1 MSISDAAAS
10 TSVPVIR
17 RPNAPGRFWRLAGVY
32 FQSEEKASARLLLA
46 AIIGLTVIQIGLQV
60 RFNLWNAAFFDAL
73 EKRDQASFM
82 SQLLVFAGL
91 AATSMAVTVYQ
102 LYLKQLLQLRWRG
115 WLTRRLVR
123 RWLTGGLHYQLRFIN
138 GGLDNPDQRIAEDAR
153 VVTEAALDF
162 MIGVLNSG
170 LLFLCFISIL
180 WGLSGSA
187 PVEIFGVEIAISGY
201 MVWFALGYAFIGS
214 GLTWAFGRPMVRFN
228 FQRNA
233 READFRFALIRV
245 REYSESIAL
254 NRGEADEIRH
264 LDHNFANVSATM
276 RDLMRSLRRL
286 TWLTNGYTLGAMVFP
301 TLLAAPRYFSGAISL
316 GGLMQTTSAFGHV
329 QGSLSW
335 FVENWP
341 RIAEWRAS
349 LERLTEFSE
358 HLTDVA
364 AELAIE
370 DENSIHMRR
379 SDDARLEIRNLDIAQ
394 PDGAILVQGANAIV
408 VAGEKILVVGE
419 SGSGKST
426 LVRALAGLWP
436 WGLGSI
442 ALPREEEITF
452 VPQIAYLPL
461 GTLAGALAYP
471 ATPDA
476 FDAAT
481 LTAALER
488 CGLGYLSDR
497 LNEPD
502 VHWDQTLSGGERQ
515 RLAFARLLLTQPKWV
530 VMDEATSA
538 LDEESQ
544 ASLMGLFQAELKSA
558 ALISI
563 GHRAGLDQFHDR
575 TLSLIKG
582 EDGARLM
589 QGRYARR
596 AGVMTAPSPLAL
608 AGLRRSA
615 AALLARLKAKRL
627 S

>member
-1 MSISDAAAS
+1 MS
-10 TSVPVIR
+10 TSDPSPPPVR
-17 RPNAPGRFWRLAGVY
+17 RPNAPTRFWRLAGVY
-32 FQSEEKASARLLLA
+32 FQSEEKVAARFLLA
-46 AIIGLTVIQIGLQV
+46 AIIGLTVIQIALQV

-73 EKRDQASFM
+73 EKRDQSTFM
-82 SQLLVFAGL
+82 NQLMVFAGL
-91 AATSMAVTVYQ
+91 AAASMAVAVYQ

-115 WLTRRLVR
+115 WLTRGLVR
-123 RWLTGGLHYQLRFIN
+123 RWLAGGLHYQLRFIS
-138 GGLDNPDQRIAEDAR
+138 GGVDNPDQRIADDTR

-162 MIGVLNSG
+162 MIGILNSG
-170 LLFLCFISIL
+170 LLFFCFIGIL

-187 PVEIFGVEIAISGY
+187 PVLLFGVEIALSGY
-201 MVWFALGYAFIGS
+201 MVWFALAYAVVGS

-254 NRGEADEIRH
+254 NRGETDEIRH
-264 LDHNFANVSATM
+264 LDQNFAGVASTM

-316 GGLMQTTSAFGHV
+316 GGLMQTTSAFSQV

-349 LERLTEFSE
+349 LDRLTEFSE
-358 HLTDVA
+358 HLTSVS

-370 DENSIHMRR
+370 DEHSIHMRR
-379 SDDARLEIRNLDIAQ
+379 SENESLQIRDLDIAQ
-394 PDGAILVQGANAIV
+394 PDGSILVQGANADI
-408 VAGEKILVVGE
+408 APGEKILVVGE

-436 WGLGSI
+436 WGVGTI
-442 ALPREEEITF
+442 ALPMAAEITF

-476 FDAAT
+476 FDAET
-481 LTAALER
+481 LKAALER

-497 LNEPD
+497 LDEPD

-515 RLAFARLLLTQPKWV
+515 RLAFARLLLNQPKWV
-530 VMDEATSA
+530 VMDEATAA

-544 ASLMGLFQAELKSA
+544 ASLMGLFREELQDA
-558 ALISI
+558 AVISI
-563 GHRAGLDQFHDR
+563 GHRTGLDRFHDR

-582 EDGARLM
+582 EDGARLVK
-589 QGRYARR
+589 GRFARQ
-596 AGVMTAPSPLAL
+596 AGVMTPPSPMEMR
-608 AGLRRSA
+608 GLRQA
-615 AALLARLKAKRL
+615 AITLLARLKGG
-627 S
+627 

>member
-1 MSISDAAAS
+1 MSS
-10 TSVPVIR
+10 TEAPSPPTSPLIR
-17 RPNAPGRFWRLAGVY
+17 RPNAPSRFWRLAGVY
-32 FQSEEKASARLLLA
+32 FSSEEKVSARLLLA
-46 AIIGLTVIQIGLQV
+46 AIIGLTVIQIALQV

-73 EKRDQASFM
+73 EKRDQANFM
-82 SQLLVFAGL
+82 HQLLIFAGL
-91 AATSMAVTVYQ
+91 AAASMAVTVYQ

-115 WLTRRLVR
+115 WLTRGLVR
-123 RWLTGGLHYQLRFIN
+123 RWLAEGLHYQLRFIS
-138 GGLDNPDQRIAEDAR
+138 GGVDNPDQRIAEDSR

-162 MIGVLNSG
+162 MIGILNSG

-187 PVEIFGVEIAISGY
+187 PVQIFGIEITLSGY
-201 MVWFALGYAFIGS
+201 MVWFALGYAILGS
-214 GLTWAFGRPMVRFN
+214 TLTWMFGRPMVRFN

-254 NRGEADEIRH
+254 NRGEVDEIRH
-264 LDHNFANVSATM
+264 LDLNFASVASTM
-276 RDLMRSLRRL
+276 RDLMRALRRL

-316 GGLMQTTSAFGHV
+316 GGLMQTTSAFGQV

-349 LERLTEFSE
+349 LDRLTEFSE

-364 AELAIE
+364 AELAIH
-370 DENSIHMRR
+370 DEHSIRMLR

-394 PDGAILVQGANAIV
+394 PDGVIVVQGANAIIT
-408 VAGEKILVVGE
+408 AGEKVLVVGE

-436 WGLGSI
+436 WGVGAI
-442 ALPREEEITF
+442 ALPHAAEITF

-476 FDAAT
+476 FDAET
-481 LTAALER
+481 FTAALER

-515 RLAFARLLLTQPKWV
+515 RLAFARLLLNQPKWV
-530 VMDEATSA
+530 VMDEATAA

-544 ASLMGLFQAELKSA
+544 ASLMGLFREELQGA

-563 GHRAGLDQFHDR
+563 GHRAGLDSFHDR

-582 EDGARLM
+582 ADGARRV

-596 AGVMTAPSPLAL
+596 AGKMTPPSPRART
-608 AGLRRSA
+608 GLRRSA
-615 AALLARLKAKRL
+615 IALLARLKGG
-627 S
+627 